1 MNRQRRSMAKKKAR
15 KPGATGDRD
24 RIVGRR
30 RSRRPIILLT
40 IITAFAS
47 LAFVVAGVINF
58 GASR

>member
-1 MNRQRRSMAKKKAR
+1 MAKKKAR

-30 RSRRPIILLT
+30 RSRMPIILLT

-47 LAFVVAGVINF
+47 LALVVAGVINF